1 MTAALATAQGIA
13 VVGLTPHPVRVECV
27 RTAGLP
33 GIRLVGLADTAV
45 REAQDRVRTAI
56 QRSGLRWPRERLV
69 VNLAPADLPK
79 VGTGFD
85 LPLALAVLAAS
96 GQVPASVLDGVWAFG
111 ELGLDGGLRPV
122 PGALTATTG
131 ARDAGARRVL
141 VPDVQ
146 AAEAMLVGGDRI
158 VAVRD
163 LAEAVAVLD
172 GRRDVR
178 PTRPVAIVRDEATE
192 DLADVRGQ
200 RVARR
205 AVEIA
210 AAGGHHLLLVGPP
223 GCGKSMLAR
232 RLHGLL
238 PPLDVDQAL
247 EVAAIASI
255 AGERV
260 PGAALRVDAPLRTPH
275 HATSAAALVGGGAGI
290 PRPGEITL
298 AHRGVLVLDELLE
311 MPRHVLDALREP
323 LDSGVVT
330 IVRSRARVQWPCRAI
345 VVAAANPCP
354 CGYLGDDQRGCTCPA
369 DRVVRHRGRLSG
381 PLLDRFDLQLEVRRT
396 PSAALVAA
404 SPGESTSV
412 VAERVRSAR
421 EVAATRWGSSTLTRD
436 ATTAMVRATV
446 PDAVVRHAGAA
457 MDALS
462 MSARSFDRIL
472 RVARTIADLDGREQV
487 AVDDV
492 DEAVA
497 YRLPPLAGAS

>member
-1 MTAALATAQGIA
+1 
-13 VVGLTPHPVRVECV
+13 RVECV
-27 RTAGLP
+27 RTPGLP
-33 GIRLVGLADTAV
+33 GLRLVGLADTAV

-56 QRSGLRWPRERLV
+56 QRSGLRWPRDRVV

-96 GQVPASVLDGVWAFG
+96 GQVPASALDDVWAFG
-111 ELGLDGGLRPV
+111 ELGLDGGLRAV
-122 PGALTATTG
+122 AGVLTATTG

-146 AAEAMLVGGDRI
+146 APEAMLVGGARI
-158 VAVRD
+158 VGIRD
-163 LAEAVAVLD
+163 LAEAVAVLE
-172 GRRDVR
+172 GSQPIRTTEPLEIVHGG
-178 PTRPVAIVRDEATE
+178 PTD

-200 RVARR
+200 GVARR

-247 EVAAIASI
+247 EVAAIHSI

-260 PGAALRVDAPLRTPH
+260 AGSALRADAPLRTPH
-275 HATSAAALVGGGAGI
+275 HGASVASLVGGGSGV

-323 LDSGVVT
+323 LDTGVAV
-330 IVRSRARVQWPCRAI
+330 IARSRARVRWPCRTI
-345 VVAAANPCP
+345 VVGAANPCP
-354 CGYLGDDQRGCTCPA
+354 CGYLADELRPCTCPA
-369 DRVVRHRGRLSG
+369 DRVVRHRARLSG
-381 PLLDRFDLQLEVRRT
+381 PLLDRLDLQVEVRRT
-396 PSAALVAA
+396 PADVLVAA
-404 SPGESTSV
+404 EAGESTAV
-412 VAERVRSAR
+412 VAQRVRAAR
-421 EVAATRWGSSTLTRD
+421 EVAAQRWGASVLVRD
-436 ATTAMVRATV
+436 ATSEMVRATV

-462 MSARSFDRIL
+462 LSARSFDRML
-472 RVARTIADLDGREQV
+472 RIARTIA
-487 AVDDV
+487 
-492 DEAVA
+492 
-497 YRLPPLAGAS
+497 